1 MKQKK
6 AFIFIIL
13 AGLLW
18 GSSCLFVQALGK
30 NGYGFTSLQM
40 TGLRGVFAGV
50 AMTVYALLTDR
61 SAFRIKLRWLPIF
74 AIHGACL
81 FMTAFFYYSA
91 MPLTG
96 TPTAVILMYL
106 STVFVILFSV
116 TVWKEKMTPLKLFSV
131 ACMLVGCCLVSGIV
145 SGLNFNPIGVIFG
158 LLSALSYT
166 GNNLLVKLS
175 ARNGQSATSITL
187 YGFLTMSVIS
197 LFFVEPK
204 VTVPIIATDPAK
216 VIPLLLGMGLCT
228 FIIPYFLFT
237 LSLQDLPGGTVA
249 SLGVVEPMAA
259 TVYSVLFLHEKLTV
273 FSAIGVLLVLVAV
286 LLLGKTEGKPA
297 DAPSKPLE
305 N

>member
-18 GSSCLFVQALGK
+18 GSSCLFVRSLGQ

-40 TGLRGVFAGV
+40 TALRGVLAGIAMV
-50 AMTVYALLTDR
+50 AYALLTDR

-74 AIHGACL
+74 ALHGACL

-106 STVFVILFSV
+106 STVFVIIFSV
-116 TVWKEKMTPLKLFSV
+116 TVWKEKMTPLKVFSV
-131 ACMLVGCCLVSGIV
+131 GCMLVGCCLVSGIV
-145 SGLNFNPIGVIFG
+145 DGLNFHPIGVIFG

-166 GNNLLVKLS
+166 GSNLLVKHS
-175 ARNGQSATSITL
+175 TRNGQSAISITL

-197 LFFVEPK
+197 LFFVEPS
-204 VTVPIIATDPAK
+204 VSFPIIATDPAK
-216 VIPLLLGMGLCT
+216 IIPLLLGMGLCT

-237 LSLQDLPGGTVA
+237 LSLQELLIFHTICAQHIGSALGIAHNAGLGTIVA
-249 SLGVVEPMAA
+249 D
-259 TVYSVLFLHEKLTV
+259 
-273 FSAIGVLLVLVAV
+273 FSQKRNRLD
-286 LLLGKTEGKPA
+286 T
-297 DAPSKPLE
+297 
-305 N
+305 